1 MDNYNVSGE
10 WNQPYHTNSLL
21 WGILETQGI
30 LDEMDSLESQ
40 LKTTA
45 LAAKMLKDIGVNVN

>member
-10 WNQPYHTNSLL
+10 WNQLYRTNSLL